1 MNSTVLQRVNEFILN
16 SGISITSLSKTFGI
30 VQTTLNRQIKGET
43 QLSASTIEALLTNY
57 PNISAEWIMRGEG
70 AMERTCQQIGDIT
83 NSSAI
88 GNNVNGSGNKIS
100 HNDISDFIDIQKGYQ
115 DMIKKKDEQIDR
127 LLNIIEKTA
136 K

>member
-1 MNSTVLQRVNEFILN
+1 MDNTVLQRVNEFISK
-16 SGISITSLSKTFGI
+16 SGLSITSLSKTFGI

-43 QLSASTIEALLTNY
+43 QLSASTIEAILTNY

-70 AMERTCQQIGDIT
+70 AMERINQQIGDIT

-100 HNDISDFIDIQKGYQ
+100 HNDISDFIGIQKGYQ

-127 LLNIIEKTA
+127 LLSIIEKVT

>member
-1 MNSTVLQRVNEFILN
+1 MESTILQRVNEFILKY
-16 SGISITSLSKTFGI
+16 GLSITSLSKTFGI
-30 VQTTLNRQIKGET
+30 VQTTLNRQIKGDT
-43 QLSASTIEALLTNY
+43 QLSATTIEAILSNF
-57 PNISAEWIMRGEG
+57 PSISAEWMMRGEG
-70 AMERTCQQIGDIT
+70 DMEKVNQEIGDIT

-127 LLNIIEKTA
+127 LLSIIEKIT

>member
-1 MNSTVLQRVNEFILN
+1 MNSTVLQRVNEFI
-16 SGISITSLSKTFGI
+16 SKSKISITSLSKTFGI

-43 QLSASTIEALLTNY
+43 QLSASTIEAILTNY

-70 AMERTCQQIGDIT
+70 AMERTQQIGDIS
-83 NSSAI
+83 NSSAV

-127 LLNIIEKTA
+127 LLNIIEKIT